1 MIPVGAMPQKN
12 KINADQVPQAVG
24 QDGATVFCVRGVCGL
39 AGVRVRMRQFARFC
53 TVPADLEACPRVPP
67 LADK

>member
-1 MIPVGAMPQKN
+1 MIPVGAMSQKI
-12 KINADQVPQAVG
+12 KINADQEPQAVE
-24 QDGATVFCVRGVCGL
+24 QVDVHVFGVRGVCGR
-39 AGVRVRMRQFARFC
+39 AGVRVRTRQFARFC